1 MRDLWERLTDNPLT
15 AVMALFCA
23 TILGC
28 ALIYGGVCCVQAEY
42 QYKIKRQ
49 ELWNQGSKD
58 FFNKKSD
65 DK

>member
-1 MRDLWERLTDNPLT
+1 MDWNELFNKMVERPIGIVCVTI
-15 AVMALFCA
+15 VMCA
-23 TILGC
+23 AIF
-28 ALIYGGVCCVQAEY
+28 GGVCCVQAEY

-58 FFNKKSD
+58 FFNKKGD